1 MSGEIHWRKSL
12 WPWIKQSLPSCDTK
26 ASDKRQTEIHQ
37 KWKHL
42 YFEWYQQKSEKTTPQ
57 NGEAICISCRFRKN
71 LIPKN
76 FKNLT
81 TQWQILQLKNE

>member
-1 MSGEIHWRKSL
+1 M
-12 WPWIKQSLPSCDTK
+12 WPWVKQSLPSCDTK

-57 NGEAICISCRFRKN
+57 NGVAYLADLGK
-71 LIPKN
+71 
-76 FKNLT
+76 
-81 TQWQILQLKNE
+81 ILYLKIF